1 MKAVLSIVGN
11 NNGGDFIKD
20 YDGQNVNLESLFKDI
35 DVNAPPLGILT
46 TQNKKQISIQL
57 IDVRFIEEH
66 IYIHCFVIKDDDSKG
81 GKALLKLKP
90 L

>member
-1 MKAVLSIVGN
+1 MKAVLSVVGN

-35 DVNAPPLGILT
+35 DANAPPLGVLT
-46 TQNKKQISIQL
+46 TQNNKQISIQL